1 MDAPHRMGE
10 HPLRQERE
18 NAMIQGKNQISCIFT
33 MKYKMKVPL

>member
-1 MDAPHRMGE
+1 MDAPHRMGK

-18 NAMIQGKNQISCIFT
+18 TMIQGKNQISCIFT